1 MGSRRV
7 KRWAAAAVLLAG
19 LTLGW
24 LCHHPVVTCGEYV
37 APPLKEAA
45 VQQAR
50 GLYSRRLPLVPV
62 CVRLDRME
70 GGTVYYT
77 IRYFPFGTV
86 GMSYSAEGL
95 YNIEKPLTG
104 L

>member
-1 MGSRRV
+1 MKRRL
-7 KRWAAAAVLLAG
+7 AAAVILMGLA
-19 LTLGW
+19 LGW
-24 LCHHPVVTCGEYV
+24 LCHHPVVACKEYV
-37 APPLKEAA
+37 TPPLQEAA
-45 VQQAR
+45 LQQAR
-50 GLYSRRLPLVPV
+50 GLYSHRLPLVPV

-86 GMSYSAEGL
+86 GMSYSTEGL